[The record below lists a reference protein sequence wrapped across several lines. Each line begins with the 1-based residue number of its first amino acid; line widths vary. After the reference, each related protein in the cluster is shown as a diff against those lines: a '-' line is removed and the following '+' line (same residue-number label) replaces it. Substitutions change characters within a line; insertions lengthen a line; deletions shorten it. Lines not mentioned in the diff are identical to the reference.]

1 MGGVTAPQNG
11 LRRTI
16 GLRTVISTSAGLTFA
31 SSTFLVVV
39 TVGMLMGGNGA
50 WLPIC
55 IAGILCAIAAA
66 AFAEL
71 CGLYPNAAGIR
82 VYVQRAFGE
91 EAAQV
96 VALTYMSVVT
106 LVVGAEAY
114 VLSYVL
120 HTAIPQIPPPI
131 WIVLMI
137 TLATVANFRGLK
149 VAGMLQDIITYSV
162 VVSIVLMSLFA
173 LNTGAF
179 HPAALMHPGSP
190 GSLFTAV
197 GIAIFLFVGFEW
209 VTPLAE
215 EVKDHRSI
223 ARGMFAAVIL
233 LTVVYSLVATAMFAT
248 TGRAALFGT
257 VMHRVPTPH
266 LVFALTALGRA
277 GAWVMIVT
285 SLFMSLTTFNAGL
298 ISVSRF
304 IYASARDHVL
314 PPRFAHVSLKYATP
328 DVAVFT
334 IYVVALVVS
343 MAVYFTRS
351 FVTLIN
357 LAAVTEALI
366 YSFALVT
373 VASLRKKDASRERPY
388 RMVGGSVLA
397 ISGSVLFLLVGLGVV
412 FQNNPAA
419 WGAGILLVVIA
430 AGWFAYVRKVV
441 LPRKEQLKLQQK
453 QRRASRRPQ
462 SSEEL

>member
-1 MGGVTAPQNG
+1 MTGPPNG

-39 TVGMLMGGNGA
+39 TVGMLMGGNGS
-50 WLPIC
+50 WLPIL

-91 EAAQV
+91 ETAQV

-114 VLSYVL
+114 VLSFVL
-120 HTAIPQIPPPI
+120 HTAIPQIAPPI
-131 WIVLMI
+131 WIFLMI
-137 TLATVANFRGLK
+137 TLATAANFRGLK
-149 VAGMLQDIITYSV
+149 VAGMLQDIITYTV
-162 VVSIVLMSLFA
+162 VVSIVAMSVLA
-173 LNTGAF
+173 LHRTEF
-179 HPAALMHPGSP
+179 HVTTLLHPGAP

-215 EVKDHRSI
+215 EVRDHRSI
-223 ARGMFAAVIL
+223 ARGMFIAVIL

-248 TGRAALFGT
+248 TSRVALFGT
-257 VMHRVPTPH
+257 IAHRTPAPH
-266 LVFALTALGRA
+266 LVFALASLGRA
-277 GAWVMIVT
+277 GEWVMIVT

-314 PPRFAHVSLKYATP
+314 PARFAHISLKYATP

-334 IYVVALVVS
+334 IYVIALAVS
-343 MAVYFTRS
+343 MAVYLTRS

-357 LAAVTEALI
+357 LAAVTEAII
-366 YSFALVT
+366 YSFALAT
-373 VASLRKKDASRERPY
+373 VASLRKKDSDRTRPY
-388 RMVGGSVLA
+388 RMLGGLSLA
-397 ISGSVLFLLVGLGVV
+397 ITGSILFLLVGLGVV
-412 FQNNPAA
+412 MQNNPAA

-430 AGWFAYVRKVV
+430 VGWFAYVRKVV
-441 LPRKEQLKLQQK
+441 LPRKEQIKLQQK
-453 QRRASRRPQ
+453 QRRNSRRAQ
-462 SSEEL
+462 SSEEI